1 MPYNVE
7 VYNKKILSTSSS
19 YETINLTV
27 SSDLL
32 PYATNSVVGV
42 LSAGTNTRINTLS
55 STLSGLNS
63 LVQSNSANWQTTY
76 STVSTLSSVWS
87 TFATQA
93 TGVSQIVA
101 GANIA
106 ISPAGGT
113 GIVTISAAP
122 VVTQI
127 LSGAGISLSPTS
139 GTGAVTITS
148 RVNRGT
154 FGPVALNQLRG
165 AIFSN
170 SGYNPLFGSPFLS
183 NSRDNFYQ
191 LTPPGNTA
199 MLFRVGTGNGSS
211 STQWPITIN
220 PFRLF
225 GTNTIN
231 ITMYVRVTDGFG
243 DFVHCQL
250 RRYNVS
256 TGITWIDGTTT
267 ADPYGNGP
275 DSGVSQYLTD
285 FGGGSN
291 SGVGPDG
298 NRIMFATAVNI
309 PAPDAEFLYIP
320 YFSAYNSGNGATIQD
335 VELIFSTPN

>member
-32 PYATNSVVGV
+32 SYATNSVVGT
-42 LSAGTNTRINTLS
+42 LSAGTNTRINALS
-55 STLSGLNS
+55 SALSGLNS
-63 LVQSNSANWQTTY
+63 LVQSNSGNWQSTY
-76 STVSTLSSVWS
+76 LTVSALSSTWS
-87 TFATQA
+87 TFAAQA

-106 ISPAGGT
+106 ISPAEGT
-113 GIVTISAAP
+113 GIVTIGTAS

-127 LSGAGISLSPTS
+127 SSGNGIIVTPAG
-139 GTGAVTITS
+139 GTGAVTVAS

-154 FGPVALNQLRG
+154 FGPVALNRGRG
-165 AIFSN
+165 AIFAN
-170 SGYNPLFGSPFLS
+170 SGYNPNYFA
-183 NSRDNFYQ
+183 NARDNFFP

-199 MLFRVGTGNGSS
+199 MLFRVGGGNGS
-211 STQWPITIN
+211 TAGNWPGPIN
-220 PFRLF
+220 PAQLF
-225 GTNTIN
+225 GTGTMN
-231 ITMYVRVTDGFG
+231 ISMYVRVTDGFG

-250 RRYNVS
+250 RKYHPSTGTLNWVYQNVS
-256 TGITWIDGTTT
+256 DSMSPFPNGFLG
-267 ADPYGNGP
+267 DP
-275 DSGVSQYLTD
+275 LAD

-291 SGVGPDG
+291 SGTADG
-298 NRIMFATAVNI
+298 NRIMFATATNV
-309 PAPDAEFLYIP
+309 PCHDDFVLYIP